1 MVGCPFY
8 RELLPLGRRMLGGGV
23 GKRLCQSLSPWLCLL
38 LPKVLMSWGLVMIG
52 WRTTR
57 QGGPASLQS
66 RLVSWWRASDSGRD
80 GCSG

>member
-38 LPKVLMSWGLVMIG
+38 LPKVLMSWGVGDDRLADDKTGRTCQSAIPLGVLVEN
-52 WRTTR
+52 
-57 QGGPASLQS
+57 L
-66 RLVSWWRASDSGRD
+66 
-80 GCSG
+80 